1 MEMKRGL
8 RTSLLVTLVALTAM
22 TIAIL
27 WFTFRFRQMFDTY
40 STFTIALITT
50 YTLIILIYLPVRI
63 ILYTLYKP
71 YEDKDYRPTVTVIV
85 PAYNEGAF
93 VEKTLK
99 ALVKCTYPKDRL
111 QIIAVDDGSKDDTFD
126 HMLKVAKE
134 YPDMIKAIRFDKNRG
149 KREAMSVGVENAT
162 GEIIVFIDSDTRIK
176 KDAIQHLIAPF
187 EDPRIGGTTGKVKVE
202 NQSKNFLTRMLGVRY
217 IMSFDFYRC
226 TSSVFGAITCLSG
239 VISAYR
245 KEHLLELLPE
255 WRNQMF
261 LGRECTFGDDRSLTN
276 HILKRDYLTVYC
288 RNAVAYTLAPET
300 LTKLF
305 KMLIRWN
312 KSFLRETLVLMQ
324 YILKPRNMKKRKMLL
339 YEAIMTSI
347 MPLLMMTIVISIYF
361 RIAMD
366 PLYILTVI
374 LSITMM
380 SMIYMMF
387 YIKAERNWRFVYGIV
402 YAFFFMTILI
412 WLMPYAF
419 LTIGR
424 THWGTR

>member
-1 MEMKRGL
+1 MEMNRGL
-8 RTSLLVTLVALTAM
+8 RTSVLVTFVALSAM
-22 TIAIL
+22 TVGIL
-27 WFTFRFRQMFDTY
+27 WFIFRFRPMFDTL
-40 STFTIALITT
+40 SPFTIVLLTT
-50 YTLIILIYLPVRI
+50 YTIIILIYLPVRV

-71 YEDKDYRPTVTVIV
+71 YEDKNYRPTVTVIV
-85 PAYNEGAF
+85 PAFNEGAF
-93 VEKTLK
+93 VEKSLRS
-99 ALVKCTYPKDRL
+99 LIRCTYPKDKM
-111 QIIAVDDGSKDDTFD
+111 QIIAIDDGSKDDTFD
-126 HMLKVAKE
+126 HILKVAKK
-134 YPDMIKAIRFDKNRG
+134 YPDLIKAIRFEKNKG

-187 EDPRIGGTTGKVKVE
+187 EDPKIGGTTGKVRVE
-202 NQSKNFLTRMLGVRY
+202 NQNKNFLTRMLGVRY
-217 IMSFDFYRC
+217 IMSFDFYRS

-245 KEHLLELLPE
+245 KEHLIEILPE
-255 WRNQMF
+255 WRNQVF
-261 LGRECTFGDDRSLTN
+261 LGRACTFGDDRSLTN
-276 HILKRDYLTVYC
+276 HILKRDYLTVYS

-300 LTKLF
+300 IIKLF

-324 YILKPRNMKKRKMLL
+324 YILKPKNMRKRKMLL
-339 YEAIMTSI
+339 YEAVMTTI
-347 MPLLMMTIVISIYF
+347 MPPLMMVIIISIYI

-366 PLYILTVI
+366 PLYLLTVI
-374 LSITMM
+374 LSITLM
-380 SMIYMMF
+380 SMLYMIF
-387 YIKAERNWRFVYGIV
+387 YVKAERNWRFVYGIV
-402 YAFFFMTILI
+402 YAFFFMSILI